1 MHTMTYGWIGQGSF
15 NLSRSKSRNK
25 FFALSAWIAL
35 IYAAW
40 RSISWYILRHFE
52 CESQSPTG
60 SQNKRFSPAL
70 QGPRRFLH
78 WVEGLGAESSG
89 DCLFSME
96 NWRIFWDGITSA
108 ACCAPS
114 VGTRNLCHV
123 ENRNSACWTKQNT
136 AKGAVCPVS
145 DPAGWRLKEYI
156 LSAPWGR
163 AADKAGMAWT
173 SWKSDFCGAWERSA
187 WVTGQGNPFCIA
199 WKGSCANV
207 KQWKTHVK
215 WLLQKRRFCVKI
227 LMFSCSCVL
236 CSWSKFS

>member
-1 MHTMTYGWIGQGSF
+1 MTHGWIGQESF
-15 NLSRSKSRNK
+15 NLSWSKSRNK

-96 NWRIFWDGITSA
+96 NWRIFWDGIASA

-163 AADKAGMAWT
+163 TDGKAGMDVLEVGFLWRLGAICLGGRAR
-173 SWKSDFCGAWERSA
+173 KS
-187 WVTGQGNPFCIA
+187 
-199 WKGSCANV
+199 
-207 KQWKTHVK
+207 
-215 WLLQKRRFCVKI
+215 LLYRLKR
-227 LMFSCSCVL
+227 VL
-236 CSWSKFS
+236 CQRKTVENACQMAVAKKTILC

>member
-1 MHTMTYGWIGQGSF
+1 MHTKTHGWIGQESF

-25 FFALSAWIAL
+25 FFALCTWIAL

-40 RSISWYILRHFE
+40 CSISWYILRHFE

-78 WVEGLGAESSG
+78 WVEGLGAESPG

-96 NWRIFWDGITSA
+96 NWRIFWDGIASA
-108 ACCAPS
+108 VCCAPS

-156 LSAPWGR
+156 LLPREAGQPAKPEWIGR
-163 AADKAGMAWT
+163 LGSRIFVALG
-173 SWKSDFCGAWERSA
+173 SDLLGWPGKKIPSVSPE
-187 WVTGQGNPFCIA
+187 
-199 WKGSCANV
+199 KGLV
-207 KQWKTHVK
+207 PT
-215 WLLQKRRFCVKI
+215 
-227 LMFSCSCVL
+227 
-236 CSWSKFS
+236 